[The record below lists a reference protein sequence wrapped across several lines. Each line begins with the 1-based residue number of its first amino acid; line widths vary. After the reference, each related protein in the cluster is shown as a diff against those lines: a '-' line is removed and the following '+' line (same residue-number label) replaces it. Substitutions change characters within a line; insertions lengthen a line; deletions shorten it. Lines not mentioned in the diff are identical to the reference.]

1 MVVSLSER
9 LVYLRKE
16 KGISQ
21 KQAALELNISQAL
34 LSHYERGI
42 RECGLEFLMKVADY
56 YGVTCDYLLGRTMEK
71 HPEPAPSS
79 GETENSSSAGAKD
92 GISQST
98 GLLLDIAA
106 LCGSKELDQAMAEY
120 LQLTIYKLFRLL
132 YEAKDNPRG
141 LLTLP
146 LAKFPYA
153 PNSRLTM
160 CECKIA
166 QLLSGQSCPGSSLS
180 PVKKD
185 QIPALTHDELQR
197 LFPQSAS
204 TLLQVLHTADQLAN
218 EEN

>member
-56 YGVTCDYLLGRTMEK
+56 YGVACDYLLGRTMEK
-71 HPEPAPSS
+71 HHEPAPSS

-146 LAKFPYA
+146 LAKFP
-153 PNSRLTM
+153 
-160 CECKIA
+160 
-166 QLLSGQSCPGSSLS
+166 
-180 PVKKD
+180 
-185 QIPALTHDELQR
+185 
-197 LFPQSAS
+197 
-204 TLLQVLHTADQLAN
+204 ADHVRM
-218 EEN
+218 